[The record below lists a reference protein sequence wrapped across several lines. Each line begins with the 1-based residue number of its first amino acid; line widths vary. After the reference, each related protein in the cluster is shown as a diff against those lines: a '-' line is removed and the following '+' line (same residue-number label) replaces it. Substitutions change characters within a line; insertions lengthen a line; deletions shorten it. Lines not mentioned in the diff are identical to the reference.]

1 MQHRLRWC
9 GWWCGVVVL
18 FVGLG
23 VVGLSP
29 AAAQDMAS
37 VNPAQITINAYN
49 NEVIIRNLRIQL
61 PGSAEGLELV
71 PSDLVRASDGRAIP
85 AQQISVTLDNSPTVP
100 RTSGGGGTLVSSV
113 IEIDLRGAASGEF
126 AGELLVRHA
135 QGTLLIP
142 LTVRV
147 KHTWGLPLLAL
158 LGGLVAGIGLTTYRA
173 QVQPL
178 DELTARLK
186 PLVAATDPTTQPPM
200 PEPFRAALNEH
211 IFDVTAALNGR
222 DLGTARSVLATAES
236 LYAQWRRQREAWQQ
250 QFDHLNALRGTLT
263 TARLAPQA
271 QQQFAHQIAELERAA
286 PQAPSVA
293 DFAQQVAQTQQ
304 LAQSYL
310 DQRTV
315 LQQLA
320 AQVGTLTDP
329 TTQEQWSNTVRA
341 LQAEHAALPLDTKA
355 IDQHTTFATKVAAQ
369 RDQLEQV
376 LLAEQ
381 EERRTRS
388 LESAE
393 SFEVGGA
400 MPKAPAPSMT
410 LQGIELPPLP
420 LLGAIGSNP
429 ARSASQATWRLWL
442 AFLLGYGVVL
452 VLLAAGGFAE
462 LYAKNAVFGA
472 NGWADYLALMAW
484 GFGAETSRVAITGM
498 AGGVPGS
505 NRSSDSPAA

>member
-9 GWWCGVVVL
+9 GWWGGVVVL

-29 AAAQDMAS
+29 AVAQDMAS

-61 PGSAEGLELV
+61 PGSADGLELV

-85 AQQISVTLDNSPTVP
+85 AQQISVTLDNSAAVP

-113 IEIDLRGAASGEF
+113 VQIDLRGAAGGEF

-222 DLGTARSVLATAES
+222 DLGTARTALATAEGM
-236 LYAQWRRQREAWQQ
+236 YAQWRKQREAWQQ
-250 QFDHLNALRGTLT
+250 QFDHLDALRETLAASPFT
-263 TARLAPQA
+263 KQE
-271 QQQFAHQIAELERAA
+271 QFTHQIAELERTA
-286 PQAPSVA
+286 PQASSVA
-293 DFAQQVAQTQQ
+293 DFAKQVAQTQQ

-310 DQRTV
+310 DQRTA

-329 TTQEQWSNTVRA
+329 ATQEQWMAAVRA
-341 LQAEHAALPLDTKA
+341 LQAEYDKLPLDAKA
-355 IDQHTTFATKVAAQ
+355 IDQHTAFATKVVAQ

-388 LESAE
+388 LDAE

-400 MPKAPAPSMT
+400 AMATPKAPAMT

-420 LLGAIGSNP
+420 LLGAVGSNP
-429 ARSASQATWRLWL
+429 SRSASQATWRLWL

-505 NRSSDSPAA
+505 NRSSDPPAA

>member
-18 FVGLG
+18 CVGLG
-23 VVGLSP
+23 VVGLP
-29 AAAQDMAS
+29 RATAQELAS

-61 PGSAEGLELV
+61 PGSADGLELV
-71 PSDLVRASDGRAIP
+71 SSDLVRASDGRAIP
-85 AQQISVTLDNSPTVP
+85 AQQISVTPDNSAAVP
-100 RTSGGGGTLVSSV
+100 RISGGGGTLVASV
-113 IEIDLRGAASGEF
+113 LQIDLRGAAGGEF
-126 AGELLVRHA
+126 TGELLVRHA

-147 KHTWGLPLLAL
+147 KHTWELPLLAL

-178 DELTARLK
+178 DELTTRLK

-222 DLGTARSVLATAES
+222 DLGTARTALATAEGV
-236 LYAQWRRQREAWQQ
+236 YAQWRKQREAWQQ
-250 QFDHLNALRGTLT
+250 QFDHLDALRQTLT
-263 TARLAPQA
+263 ASSLTKQA
-271 QQQFAHQIAELERAA
+271 QQQFAHQIAELERTA
-286 PQAPSVA
+286 PHASSIG
-293 DFAQQVAQTQQ
+293 DFAKQVGQ
-304 LAQSYL
+304 LQLFAQSYL
-310 DQRTV
+310 DQRTA

-320 AQVGTLTDP
+320 AQVGTLTNP
-329 TTQEQWSNTVRA
+329 ATQEQWSRTVRA
-341 LQAEHAALPLDTKA
+341 LQAEHAALPLDAKT
-355 IDQHTTFATKVAAQ
+355 IEQHTVFATKVLAQ

-388 LESAE
+388 LDAE
-393 SFEVGGA
+393 SFEVGRA
-400 MPKAPAPSMT
+400 MPKAPAMT
-410 LQGIELPPLP
+410 LPGIELPPLP
-420 LLGAIGSNP
+420 LLGAVGSNP
-429 ARSASQATWRLWL
+429 SRSARQATWRLWL

-462 LYAKNAVFGA
+462 LYTKNAVFGA

-498 AGGVPGS
+498 AGGVPGF
-505 NRSSDSPAA
+505 NRSSDPSAA

>member
-1 MQHRLRWC
+1 MQHKLRWC
-9 GWWCGVVVL
+9 GWWCGVIVL
-18 FVGLG
+18 FAGLG

-29 AAAQDMAS
+29 ALAQDMAS

-49 NEVIIRNLRIQL
+49 DEVIIRNLRIQL
-61 PGSAEGLELV
+61 PGSAAGLEIL

-85 AQQISVTLDNSPTVP
+85 AQQISVTLDNSAAAP

-113 IEIDLRGAASGEF
+113 IEIDLRGAAGGEF

-135 QGTLLIP
+135 QGTLLVP

-186 PLVAATDPTTQPPM
+186 PLVAATDPTTQPPL
-200 PEPFRAALNEH
+200 PEPFRAALNEQ

-222 DLGTARSVLATAES
+222 DLGTARSALATAEGM
-236 LYAQWRRQREAWQQ
+236 YAQWRKQREAWQQ
-250 QFDHLNALRGTLT
+250 QFDHLDALRETLT
-263 TARLAPQA
+263 TARLAPQV
-271 QQQFAHQIAELERAA
+271 QPQFAHLIAELERAA

-293 DFAQQVAQTQQ
+293 DFAKQVAQMQQ

-315 LQQLA
+315 LQQLV
-320 AQVGTLTDP
+320 AQVGTLTNP

-341 LQAEHAALPLDTKA
+341 LQAEYAALPLDAKA
-355 IDQHTTFATKVAAQ
+355 IDQHTAFATKVIAQ
-369 RDQLEQV
+369 RDQLERV
-376 LLAEQ
+376 LRDEQ

-388 LESAE
+388 LESGE
-393 SFEVGGA
+393 SFEVGRA
-400 MPKAPAPSMT
+400 TPKAPAMT

-429 ARSASQATWRLWL
+429 SRSASQATWRLWL

-472 NGWADYLALMAW
+472 NGWSDYLALMAW

-505 NRSSDSPAA
+505 NRSSDPPAA